1 MSSNKSN
8 PWEFVNSITHTKIN
22 MMADDPSC
30 EKSYLPFIVNTGLS
44 YFPDTIEYAN
54 QMNMNGHLDNKLQYS
69 YLINIIRPKKRFS
82 KWAKKVD
89 DENLEAVM
97 KYFGY
102 NRNKAKEA
110 IRILSPE
117 QIEDIKEKNN
127 GGGV

>member
-1 MSSNKSN
+1 
-8 PWEFVNSITHTKIN
+8 
-22 MMADDPSC
+22 MMAEDPSC

-89 DENLEAVM
+89 DESIDAVM

-102 NRNKAKEA
+102 NRNKAKDA

-117 QIEDIKEKNN
+117 QIEEIKEKNN